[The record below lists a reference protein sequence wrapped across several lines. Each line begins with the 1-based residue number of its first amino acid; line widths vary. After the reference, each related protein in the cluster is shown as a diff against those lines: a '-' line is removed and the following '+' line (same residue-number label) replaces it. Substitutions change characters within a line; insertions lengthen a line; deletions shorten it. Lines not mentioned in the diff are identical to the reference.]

1 MKAPIGLILVLVA
14 GSAHADLLVPTGSKG
29 TLSVQYEYLAIGQ
42 KADKYDPR
50 EWQVSRKLSLET
62 QMAADRQTHIASA
75 QKKLAPT
82 MNDMVKIADR
92 CGDNEGCIIAVAS
105 RQDAPRYQLW
115 RPLSQRGK
123 YSVHEMYRG
132 QTADPA
138 CMDRPNQRC
147 NRQET
152 RKGGGEI
159 PPPPGKTNAS
169 TALFEVDS
177 VKKDVFLTL
186 PVPLMPLGYTREVA
200 SDFPDEARGTSQG
213 VLTNP
218 FGKVQPITVAIPGD
232 LRSASG
238 TRTIKLDGQEGE
250 SGTLTVK
257 WQFSLR

>member
-1 MKAPIGLILVLVA
+1 MKARIGLILVLVA

-42 KADKYDPR
+42 KADQYDPR

-75 QKKLAPT
+75 RKKLAPT
-82 MNDMVKIADR
+82 MNDMMKIADR
-92 CGDNEGCIIAVAS
+92 CGDNEGCITRAVAV
-105 RQDAPRYQLW
+105 DGPRYQLW
-115 RPLSQRGK
+115 QPLSQRGT

-159 PPPPGKTNAS
+159 PPSPGKANPS

-177 VKKDVFLTL
+177 AKMEVLMTL

-200 SDFPDEARGTSQG
+200 SDFPDEVRGTSQG

-218 FGKVQPITVAIPGD
+218 FGKVRPIRVTIPGD

-257 WQFSLR
+257 WQFELR